1 MMSKQE
7 VPSPCIKVCQ
17 LDPATQIC
25 LGCQRTMQEIA
36 DWLELSDVEKRA
48 VLTRIESRRR
58 QAAA

>member
-1 MMSKQE
+1 MSSQE

-36 DWLELSDVEKRA
+36 DWLELSDAGKRA
-48 VLTRIESRRR
+48 VLTRIEARRR